1 MSASTYIIGHKNPDA
16 DAICSA
22 IAYAAFKEAT
32 GESGYVAARCGN
44 SNARID
50 SILSKFNVPLPMYV
64 GDVIPRVEDIMR
76 RDIRKTHVD
85 ATCAEALDLIDRYD
99 IRALP
104 VVDDNEH
111 VVGVVSIF
119 DLGEFFIPKPA
130 EPRKMRHVHTSID
143 NIVKALQADV
153 INMVEPERVEDLFV
167 RIAAMDL
174 RSFGKFT
181 KTEDICPEQSIIIV
195 GDRYDIQQR
204 SIQSGVR
211 LLVVTGG
218 LEIDDDVVQM
228 AKEKNIG
235 LIVSRFDSATTSWI
249 IRTATELGPLVDSKN
264 ITTFDREEKLSVVR
278 RRIAQNNSPI
288 YCVVDDS
295 GRLEGVF
302 TKTDLLKPVNTRLV
316 LVDHNELGQAVNGAG
331 EVNIVEIV
339 DHHRLGNPPTAQ
351 PILFRN
357 EIIGSTCSIIA
368 ELYRSR
374 GIDPTPQIAGVLMGG
389 IISDTLNLQSPTT
402 TERDANLLPW
412 LSKIAGVETD
422 ALATLIFTAGSIVVS
437 ESPEKVITSDC
448 KQYEQGEIRYSVSQV
463 EELGFNNFWK
473 KSADIQQA
481 LSDYQTQEGLSFS
494 CLLVTDINTQNSLL
508 LVEGDEAC
516 IEQIS
521 FSPVGSSH
529 HIFELPGIVSRKKQ
543 VIPYFSNLLSGMGVA
558 AGG

>member
-1 MSASTYIIGHKNPDA
+1 MSATTYIIGHKNPDA

-22 IAYAAFKEAT
+22 IAYAAFKEAV
-32 GESGYVAARCGN
+32 GETGYVAARCGN

-50 SILSKFNVPLPMYV
+50 AVLKKFNVSLPTYV

-76 RDIRKTHVD
+76 REIRKTHRD

-111 VVGVVSIF
+111 VAGVVSVF
-119 DLGEFFIPKPA
+119 DLGEFFIPKPT

-143 NIVKALQADV
+143 NIVKALEADV
-153 INMVEPERVEDLFV
+153 INMIEPERVEDLYV
-167 RIAAMDL
+167 RIGAMDL

-181 KTEDICPEQSIIIV
+181 KTEEIAPEQSIIVV

-204 SIQSGVR
+204 SIQFGVR

-218 LEIDDDVVQM
+218 LEIEEDVIQM
-228 AKEKNIG
+228 AKEKNIC
-235 LIVSRFDSATTSWI
+235 LIVSRFDSATTAWI
-249 IRTATELGPLVDSKN
+249 IRTATELGPLVNSKN
-264 ITTFDREEKLSVVR
+264 VTTFDREEKLSTVR
-278 RRIAQNNSPI
+278 RRIAQSNAPI
-288 YCVVDDS
+288 YCVVDGS
-295 GRLEGVF
+295 GRLEGIF
-302 TKTDLLKPVNTRLV
+302 TKTDLLKPVTTRLV

-357 EIIGSTCSIIA
+357 EIIGSTCSIVA
-368 ELYRSR
+368 ELYRGR
-374 GIDPTPQIAGVLMGG
+374 GMDPSPQIAGVLMGG

-412 LSKIAGVETD
+412 LSQIAGVEAD
-422 ALATLIFTAGSIVVS
+422 ELANLIFTAGSIVVT
-437 ESPEKVITSDC
+437 EVPEKVITSDC
-448 KQYEQGEIRYSVSQV
+448 KQYEQGDIRYSVSQV
-463 EELGFNNFWK
+463 EELGFNNFWE
-473 KSADIQQA
+473 KSADIQRA
-481 LSDYQTQEGLSFS
+481 LSEYQQKEGLSFS

-543 VIPYFSNLLSGMGVA
+543 VIPYFSNLLNGIGVPA
-558 AGG
+558 EA

>member
-1 MSASTYIIGHKNPDA
+1 MSATTYIIGHKNPDA

-22 IAYAAFKEAT
+22 IAYAAFKQAV
-32 GESGYVAARCGN
+32 GETGYVAARCGN

-50 SILSKFNVPLPMYV
+50 AILNKFETPLPRYV

-76 RDIRKTHVD
+76 RDVHKTHVD

-104 VVDDNEH
+104 VVDDHEH
-111 VVGVVSIF
+111 VVGVVSVF

-143 NIVKALQADV
+143 NIVKALDADV
-153 INMVEPERVEDLFV
+153 INMVDPERVEDLFV

-181 KTEDICPEQSIIIV
+181 KTEDINPEQSIIIV

-218 LEIDDDVVQM
+218 LEVDEDVISM
-228 AKEKNIG
+228 AKEKNIC
-235 LIVSRFDSATTSWI
+235 LIVSRLDSATTSWI
-249 IRTATELGPLVDSKN
+249 IRTATELGPLVDKN
-264 ITTFDREEKLSVVR
+264 VTIFDREEKLSVVR
-278 RRIAQNNSPI
+278 RRIAQNNATLF
-288 YCVVDDS
+288 CVVNDA
-295 GRLEGVF
+295 GRLEGIF
-302 TKTDLLKPVNTRLV
+302 SKTDLLKPVNTRLV

-339 DHHRLGNPPTAQ
+339 DHHRLGNPPTSQ

-368 ELYRSR
+368 ELFR
-374 GIDPTPQIAGVLMGG
+374 GRGLEPSPQIAGVLMGG

-402 TERDANLLPW
+402 TERDVSLLPW
-412 LSKIAGVETD
+412 LSKIAGVKTD
-422 ALATLIFTAGSIVVS
+422 DLANLIFTAGSIVVS
-437 ESPEKVITSDC
+437 ESPEKVVTSDC
-448 KQYEQGEIRYSVSQV
+448 KQYDQGELRYSVSQV

-473 KSADIQQA
+473 KSAEIQQA
-481 LSDYQTQEGLSFS
+481 LAEYQQKEGLTFS

-543 VIPYFSNLLSGMGVA
+543 VIPYFSNLLSGLGVH
-558 AGG
+558 AGS